1 MLTAVQT
8 DCRRVFTLVEA
19 LDEHEITRHEF
30 SDALRNFRSEVL
42 QVIAT
47 ALQINFSN
55 QSERPEQ
62 AWAGRMLRR
71 YASTSRVLS

>member
-1 MLTAVQT
+1 MQTAVQT

-19 LDEHEITRHEF
+19 LDEHEITRKEF
-30 SDALRNFRSEVL
+30 SECIRNLRSEVL

-47 ALQINFSN
+47 ALQISFSN
-55 QSERPEQ
+55 QLERPEQ
-62 AWAGRMLRR
+62 MWAGRILRR